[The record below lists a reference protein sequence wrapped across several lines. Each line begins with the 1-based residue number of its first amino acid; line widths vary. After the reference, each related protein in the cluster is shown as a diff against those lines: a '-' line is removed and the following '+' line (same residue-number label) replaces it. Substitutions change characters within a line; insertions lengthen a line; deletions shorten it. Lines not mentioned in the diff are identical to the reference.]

1 MATTSYLYHTMRLRG
16 YRHVRTEYVG
26 GVVRHHVKL
35 RPQERR
41 CRHCGAG
48 WFDLTLNG
56 QFERTLLALP
66 VGRRRQ
72 EVVVHGHLLRC
83 GRCKKTL
90 REPVACARGKQRY
103 LNTVA
108 QYIVD
113 LCALAPIKH
122 VAAFL
127 GMGWD
132 VVKGV
137 FKAHLTRR
145 LKRRSLREV
154 RLIAVDEFAT
164 HKGHRYMTVV
174 LDLETGQILW
184 AAQGRDA
191 GALIPFLRKL
201 KQAGAHLDAVALDMW
216 PAYLLAVQTVF
227 PRVTIVHDPFHIV
240 ALANRAIDE
249 TRRELYHACNIPTR
263 KVIKGSRFLLL
274 RAGETL
280 PDKARSRLDDLMALN
295 QPLYEAY
302 LLKEDLRQLWHQPSA
317 DAAGRFLSAWI
328 ARAEATTLHHFVK
341 LATTLKAH
349 ALQVL
354 SWFTY
359 RISTGPLEGLNNKI
373 KVLKRQA
380 YGFRDLDYFK
390 LRLYFIHEATPAFP
404 G

>member
-1 MATTSYLYHTMRLRG
+1 MATTSYLYHTMGLRG
-16 YRHVRTEYVG
+16 YQHLRTEYVG

-35 RPQERR
+35 RRQQRR

-48 WFDLTLNG
+48 WFNLTLNG
-56 QFERTLLALP
+56 QFERTLRALP
-66 VGRRRQ
+66 VGRQRQ
-72 EVVVHGHLLRC
+72 EIVLHGHVQSCSRC
-83 GRCKKTL
+83 GRTL
-90 REPVACARGKQRY
+90 REPTHVAHGKQRY
-103 LNTVA
+103 TKAVA
-108 QYIVD
+108 RYIVE
-113 LCALAPIKH
+113 LCAIAPIKH
-122 VAAFL
+122 VAQFR
-127 GMGWD
+127 GVGWD
-132 VVKGV
+132 LVKEV
-137 FKAHLTRR
+137 FKQHLTRR

-191 GALIPFLRKL
+191 GALIPFLRRL
-201 KQAGAHLDAVALDMW
+201 KQAGAHLDAVAFDMW

-249 TRRELYHACNIPTR
+249 TRRELYHASNTPTR

-280 PDKARSRLDDLMALN
+280 PDKARSRLDDLIALN
-295 QPLYEAY
+295 HPLYEAY
-302 LLKEDLRQLWHQPSA
+302 LLKEDLRQLWHQPNA
-317 DAAGRFLSAWI
+317 DAAGCFLSAWI
-328 ARAEATTLHHFVK
+328 ARAEATALPHFVK
-341 LATTLKAH
+341 LAATLKTH
-349 ALQVL
+349 ALHVL

-359 RISTGPLEGLNNKI
+359 RIATGPLEGPINKI
-373 KVLKRQA
+373 KVLKRQT
-380 YGFRDLDYFK
+380 YGFRDLDAFK